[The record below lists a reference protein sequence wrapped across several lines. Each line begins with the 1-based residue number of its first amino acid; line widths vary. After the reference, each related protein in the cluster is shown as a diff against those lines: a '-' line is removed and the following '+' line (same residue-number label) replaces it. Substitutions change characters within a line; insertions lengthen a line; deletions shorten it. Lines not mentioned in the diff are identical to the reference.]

1 MFFRFANEVEAYKE
15 LIMDYISVNSP
26 SVIIVTK
33 VPFMIKERNSE
44 KHWGQS
50 NDLLLFATSVILIRN
65 CEDITF
71 IKPLLNDDLKCI
83 GFTTYCSELKR
94 LKGKKVVDFSQLRKE
109 FDNTI
114 I

>member
-26 SVIIVTK
+26 SIIIVTK
-33 VPFMIKERNSE
+33 VPFMIKERNGE

-50 NDLLLFATSVILIRN
+50 NDLLLFGTSVILIKN

-83 GFTTYCSELKR
+83 GFTTYYSEFKR
-94 LKGKKVVDFSQLRKE
+94 LKGKKAVDFSQLRKE
-109 FDNTI
+109 FNNTI

>member
-26 SVIIVTK
+26 SIIIVNN
-33 VPFMIKERNSE
+33 VPFMIKERNGE

-50 NDLLLFATSVILIRN
+50 NDLLLFGTSVILIKN
-65 CEDITF
+65 CKDITF
-71 IKPLLNDDLKCI
+71 IKPLLNDDLKNI
-83 GFTTYCSELKR
+83 GFTTYYSEFKR
-94 LKGKKVVDFSQLRKE
+94 LKGKRAVGFSQLRKE
-109 FDNTI
+109 FNNTI